1 MMPTATF
8 FNLPKEKQHQVM
20 EAAISE
26 FSENSF
32 EEVKISTII
41 KKAKVPRSS
50 FYDYFEDKED
60 MYKHI
65 LSLVQAEKMKYM
77 APVME
82 REWDSFFKHFKELMK
97 AGAAFAANHPEY
109 EKLANKMGENKKL
122 MAELLGDAEQ
132 NVTNIYEVMIKKG
145 VEAGEIRPELDV
157 EFLARSIYLL
167 SSNLAVEGFKE
178 ENGPLD
184 VYIEKLAEQMIDFMK
199 RGMGNGK

>member
-1 MMPTATF
+1 MPTATF
-8 FNLPKEKQHQVM
+8 FNLPKEKQSQVM
-20 EAAISE
+20 DAAIHE
-26 FSENSF
+26 FAENTF

-65 LSLVQAEKMKYM
+65 LSLVQAEKTKYM

-82 REWDSFFKHFKELMK
+82 RAWASFFEQFKELMK

-109 EKLANKMGENKKL
+109 EKLANKMVENKKR
-122 MAELLGDAEQ
+122 MTELLGDAAQ
-132 NVTNIYEVMIKKG
+132 DVTSIYETMIKKG
-145 VEAGEIRPELDV
+145 MEAGEIRPELDV
-157 EFLARSIYLL
+157 KFLARSIYLL

-178 ENGPLD
+178 ENGPMA
-184 VYIEKLAEQMIDFMK
+184 VYIEKLAEQMIDFLK
-199 RGMGNGK
+199 YGMGNGQ